1 MLDSL
6 EEHLLVGEI
15 RLNLSAALLEDLS
28 HDLRAKLI
36 CRVCEDVGHFQNNTV
51 EELRILQRR
60 RVASRSAVGSESR
73 TTVHYRRVWPT
84 VRSEL
89 LLSTWVVAH
98 EIIVRLR
105 VVHIHAS
112 CSSSSLRPLNLAI
125 LSQSACR
132 PTCVHLLQEDRD
144 LVDGV
149 LLEIL
154 IMRV

>member
-6 EEHLLVGEI
+6 EEHLLVGEV
-15 RLNLSAALLEDLS
+15 RLNLPAALLEDLC

-36 CRVCEDVGHFQNNTV
+36 CRVCEDVGHFQNNAV

-60 RVASRSAVGSESR
+60 RVAICSAVGSESR
-73 TTVHYRRVWPT
+73 TTVHSCGIWPA

-112 CSSSSLRPLNLAI
+112 CSSGSLRPLNLAI

-132 PTCVHLLQEDRD
+132 PICVHLLQEDRD

-149 LLEIL
+149 LLEVL
-154 IMRV
+154 VMRV